1 MRRNADYPGS
11 MSDIDIRLGMPN
23 KQIWIFQVQDVK
35 SWICQFLDLPSTRCQ
50 ILDLARILNCQ
61 VTIVA
66 NLTYSNAN
74 WSIPGRKTIDSRICQ
89 ETRPGKPLSRKSAT
103 FKCKT
108 VNITRKN
115 NKTVQ
120 NLWSRAVMGREC
132 LEMDV
137 CFGWTA
143 ATNDRE
149 QRRWRL
155 KDAQD
160 ASLAIDH
167 TSMPVASSTNHLC
180 CALAALFESHA
191 LSLECK
197 DPRRLSSRDNLK
209 FIHLPNGTF

>member
-1 MRRNADYPGS
+1 MRVILDQCPTSISGS
-11 MSDIDIRLGMPN
+11 GCRINKLGFSKYKMPN
-23 KQIWIFQVQDVK
+23 PGFGKD
-35 SWICQFLDLPSTRCQ
+35 LELPSDYCCQ
-50 ILDLARILNCQ
+50 PDI
-61 VTIVA
+61 
-66 NLTYSNAN
+66 
-74 WSIPGRKTIDSRICQ
+74 
-89 ETRPGKPLSRKSAT
+89 
-103 FKCKT
+103 FKCKL